1 MRLGSKEGMKEIL
14 DHPWFK
20 DIDYKALYS
29 MKYDPPYIPKLS
41 EDPKDTS
48 QFDAQF
54 TDEDP
59 VNSAL
64 PESAMSKIRKHA
76 DEFKGF

>member
-1 MRLGSKEGMKEIL
+1 
-14 DHPWFK
+14 
-20 DIDYKALYS
+20 

-41 EDPKDTS
+41 DDKKDTS

-76 DEFKGF
+76 DEFKGFW